1 MSLFKKLL
9 KSTSKLGKE
18 RDTKEPEES
27 KFMPDRKPPTDEFFM
42 ENFKKNG
49 GKFLYCGNEEEVLLT
64 FKNIIHENQNL
75 EEEVCCFDQE
85 LKTMFKNFDLE
96 FTRNGNAP
104 FFLSGCEYLI
114 ANTGG
119 ILISSNQISEKK
131 LSELPDNFII
141 LANTS
146 QLIDTIGEGMR
157 GINKKQQKIP
167 TNITTIKTFTKNE
180 ESDFMSYGNTSK
192 NLYLLLLEDL

>member
-18 RDTKEPEES
+18 RDTKEVVES
-27 KFMPDRKPPTDEFFM
+27 KFMPERKPPTDEFFM

-49 GKFLYCGNEEEVLLT
+49 GKFLYCSDQKEVFLS
-64 FKNIIHENQNL
+64 FKNIIDEN
-75 EEEVCCFDQE
+75 EDFGKEICCFDQN
-85 LKTMFKNFDLE
+85 LKTMFQEFDLE
-96 FTRNGNAP
+96 FTRNGTTP
-104 FFLSGCEYLI
+104 FFLLRCEYLI

-119 ILISSNQISEKK
+119 LLISSNQIGEKK
-131 LSELPDNFII
+131 LFELPDSFIV
-141 LANTS
+141 LAKTS
-146 QLIDTIGEGMR
+146 QLIDTINEGMR

-167 TNITTIKTFTKNE
+167 TNITTIKTFKNNQ